1 LILKEF
7 LSGLL
12 IYFGILNL
20 GVVFALNSVKSV
32 NKNRC
37 SLDIAQTILSITSV
51 RVRKTR
57 IMYGANLSFRQVQKY
72 LCVLL
77 RNGLLEHDVDS
88 GYLIT
93 GAGKKFLRLYEDYLE
108 RSKGLRQEVERNTKD
123 RLKLES
129 MCFNNTGEVNH
140 VGIEKDSLE

>member
-1 LILKEF
+1 M
-7 LSGLL
+7 
-12 IYFGILNL
+12 
-20 GVVFALNSVKSV
+20 FALNNVRSV
-32 NKNRC
+32 NKNRR

-93 GAGKKFLRLYEDYLE
+93 GAGKKFLRLYADYLE
-108 RSKGLRQEVERNTKD
+108 RSKGLRQEVEKNAKD

>member
-1 LILKEF
+1 M
-7 LSGLL
+7 
-12 IYFGILNL
+12 
-20 GVVFALNSVKSV
+20 FALNSVRSV
-32 NKNRC
+32 NKNRR

-93 GAGKKFLRLYEDYLE
+93 GAGKKFLRLYEEYLE
-108 RSKGLRQEVERNTKD
+108 RSKGLRQEVENNTKD

>member
-1 LILKEF
+1 
-7 LSGLL
+7 
-12 IYFGILNL
+12 
-20 GVVFALNSVKSV
+20 LNSVRSV
-32 NKNRC
+32 SKNRC
-37 SLDIAQTILSITSV
+37 SLDIVQAMLSIASV
-51 RVRKTR
+51 RSRKTK
-57 IMYGANLSFRQVQKY
+57 IMYGANLSFHQVQKY
-72 LCVLL
+72 LSTLL

-108 RSKGLRQEVERNTKD
+108 QSKGLRQEVERNTKD

>member
-1 LILKEF
+1 M
-7 LSGLL
+7 
-12 IYFGILNL
+12 
-20 GVVFALNSVKSV
+20 NSVRSV

-37 SLDIAQTILSITSV
+37 SLDIVQTILSIASV
-51 RVRKTR
+51 RARKTK

-72 LCVLL
+72 LSVLL

-93 GAGKKFLRLYEDYLE
+93 KAGKEFLSLYTDYLE
-108 RSKGLRQEVERNTKD
+108 QSKGLKQEVEKNTKV

-140 VGIEKDSLE
+140 VETEKDAMK